1 MSTAFIVDKDG
12 IIIEEVV
19 VLFTHWT
26 PKGKMI
32 KPSSPEEE
40 QMLRA
45 YSEHQQKLK
54 ALREEMIALESV
66 IKQEQE
72 RSDISS
78 QKVEETFAQIQ
89 AQEHEMYIPGELV
102 ALMEQWQRSSAGL
115 SGEAYL
121 SEAASVR
128 RKGLG
133 LLEKLQHN
141 KLEHMTAQSAAA
153 AKINAMCQQLKE
165 MEILEIQMETSE
177 GMESVDAD
185 IDRNT
190 KGGLTELFKALDVI
204 GARIFDESPAKVEA
218 DLRELEALE
227 KRLIA
232 LPEESNH
239 VFAQRLTRENEM
251 QRIAQRL
258 EDNGWEL
265 LELQRGETI
274 HDDCSL
280 FIQGADGQ
288 KAFLRFQLDGRIEI
302 ISHFQ
307 EDAYKTREKLQQ
319 LVLET
324 VKETGEK
331 AKGKCMDG
339 QTETPQGLPCA
350 EQELQTTDKPEAA
363 QVQRAVLQKEQGV
376 KQHG

>member
-54 ALREEMIALESV
+54 SLREEMIALESV
-66 IKQEQE
+66 IKLEQE

-89 AQEHEMYIPGELV
+89 AQEHETYIPGELV

-133 LLEKLQHN
+133 LLEKLHHN

-232 LPEESNH
+232 LPEESKH